1 MKFQDSPA
9 DSLSG
14 VDVGQATSDGTPV
27 HITALV
33 TVEELFRTNHARLVQ
48 FLAKRLGGDSDRAA
62 DIAQEAY
69 LRLMRYEGPAGSS
82 KQPQIVEHPKAFL
95 YRVAQNVLADERRR
109 DRVRRVDT
117 QVPAD
122 QLEIAGQ
129 EPSQERI
136 LQGREELAAVEAAA
150 CALPPR
156 CRQVFFLSRFEGM
169 SNAGVARQ
177 LGISVSMVEQHIIR
191 AMWEIRQ
198 NVKRTTP
205 APVEEAGD
213 PRLRR

>member
-1 MKFQDSPA
+1 MKFRESPA

-14 VDVGQATSDGTPV
+14 VDVAQVTADRPLV
-27 HITALV
+27 HVSALA

-48 FLAKRLGGDSDRAA
+48 FLAKRLGGDIDRAA

-69 LRLMRYEGPAGSS
+69 LRIMRYERPEGAARPV
-82 KQPQIVEHPKAFL
+82 VEHPKAFL

-109 DRVRRVDT
+109 DRVRRVDV

-129 EPSQERI
+129 NPNQERI
-136 LQGREELAAVEAAA
+136 LLDREELAAVEAAA
-150 CALPPR
+150 CDLPPR
-156 CRQVFFLSRFEGM
+156 CRQVFFLSRFEDM
-169 SNAGVARQ
+169 PNAAVAKR
-177 LGISVSMVEQHIIR
+177 LGISVSMVEQHIVR

-198 NVKRTTP
+198 NVQRTAVTP
-205 APVEEAGD
+205 VGEAGG